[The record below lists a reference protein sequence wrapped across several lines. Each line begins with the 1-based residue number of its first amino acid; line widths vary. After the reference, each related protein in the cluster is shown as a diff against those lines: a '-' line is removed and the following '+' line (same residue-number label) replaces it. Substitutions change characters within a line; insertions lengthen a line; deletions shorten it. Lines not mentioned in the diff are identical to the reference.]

1 MAFFCCRLFGVF
13 CGVFLFSW
21 LGFLFFLC
29 ITKNTKVT
37 EQLGFGKMV
46 ALCEM
51 IFRATKQK

>member
-1 MAFFCCRLFGVF
+1 MAFFSIVGGFVLFWAFVVVF
-13 CGVFLFSW
+13 EYV
-21 LGFLFFLC
+21 

-46 ALCEM
+46 TLCEI